1 MDRKEWNK
9 KIRSFFDSFLDRLND
24 SLKSLLVRKGSPTD
38 FKMDAFQMSP
48 ARQEAVLQGI
58 EVGSEP
64 GMRFYAL
71 VVTSTL
77 IAALG
82 LVANSTAVII
92 GAMLVAPLM
101 TPIFGVALGLVRG
114 DAGLLGRAGRAEIM
128 GVLAAI
134 GIAWIFGSLPLAVE
148 VTPEMLARTQPN
160 LLDLLVAVL
169 AGFAGCYAMIDEHLS
184 PALPGVAIA
193 TAIVPP
199 LANSGLCLAV
209 GAYQGAY
216 GSFLLF
222 LANFISILIVASATF
237 IAAGLAQNVPWDE
250 TWGLVKRFGVP
261 AVGFLLVAI
270 LLTHSLVKIVQGRH
284 LTNNIKQ
291 VISKQL
297 SQLPTTAMLNMV
309 HQESRGKLYVLA
321 TVRTPRVINP
331 NKVMTIQEAIAR
343 KVDMN
348 TELVIRSVLAKDIGA
363 TGTTS
368 EATAE
373 NLNGGFMTKKLAPD
387 VIKTQFA
394 EQALRE
400 ILVNRPEL
408 ELLDVDLLYFPSG
421 RVILASLQG
430 PRVLIPAEAKELEK
444 AIQERLKDPNIQLMV
459 RCLTTVEVDDRGRIL
474 YGWSHLGS
482 PTPEQKKLRDNIEQA
497 VQAEFRRLSN
507 IFATNVDAAPK
518 DDKWQARVEVVGARV
533 ISPGEASNI
542 ERRVSRLVGKPVKIF
557 FWSKAQAMVTP
568 DGYSSKE
575 EFTRKRREKQEEV
588 RSSGGTE

>member
-1 MDRKEWNK
+1 MEA
-9 KIRSFFDSFLDRLND
+9 
-24 SLKSLLVRKGSPTD
+24 
-38 FKMDAFQMSP
+38 KMGVFNMSP

-64 GMRFYAL
+64 GIRFYAL

-77 IAALG
+77 IASLG

-101 TPIFGVALGLVRG
+101 SPIFGVALALVRG
-114 DAGLLGRAGRAEIM
+114 DAGLLGRAIRAEVM
-128 GVLAAI
+128 GVCAAI

-199 LANSGLCLAV
+199 LANSGICLAV

-250 TWGLVKRFGVP
+250 TWGLAKRFGVP
-261 AVGFLLVAI
+261 ALGFLVVAI
-270 LLTHSLVKIVQGRH
+270 LLTHSLVKIVQERN
-284 LTNNIKQ
+284 LTNNIKKI
-291 VISKQL
+291 ISKEL
-297 SQLPTTAMLNMV
+297 SKLPTTAMVNMV
-309 HQESRGKLYVLA
+309 HQQSQGKLYVLA

-331 NKVMTIQEAIAR
+331 NRVKAIQEALTR
-343 KVDMN
+343 KLQEP

-368 EATAE
+368 QATAE
-373 NLNGGFMTKKLAPD
+373 NLNGAFITQELAPD
-387 VIKTQFA
+387 VLKTQFA

-400 ILVNRPEL
+400 ILISRPEL
-408 ELLDVDLLYFPSG
+408 ELLDVDLLYFPAG
-421 RVILASLQG
+421 PVILASIQG
-430 PRVLIPAEAKELEK
+430 PRVLIPTEVQELEK
-444 AIQERLKDPNIQLMV
+444 AIQERLKDPNIHLMV
-459 RCLTTVEVDDRGRIL
+459 RCLTTVDVDNKGRIL
-474 YGWSHLGS
+474 YGWSHLGL
-482 PTPEQKKLRDNIEQA
+482 PTPEEKELRDRIEKA
-497 VQAEFRRLSN
+497 VREEFRRLAN

-518 DDKWQARVEVVGARV
+518 DDNWQVRVEVVGSRI
-533 ISPGEASNI
+533 ISPNEASNM
-542 ERRVSRLVGKPVKIF
+542 EKRVSRLVNKPVKIY
-557 FWSKAQAMVTP
+557 FWSKAQSMVTP
-568 DGYSSKE
+568 EGYISVE
-575 EFTRKRREKQEEV
+575 EFTRKRLEKREEV
-588 RSSGGTE
+588 RSNGAAE